1 MVLKI
6 LKILNEEQEFVSG
19 EFIANKLGIT
29 RAGVW
34 KYISKLKNMGYEII
48 SVNNKGY
55 LLKDNKNLY
64 NQFEILKNLHTDF
77 IGKNIIFF
85 DSIDSTNIY
94 AKNLAYEGTKE
105 GTVIISNTQINGKGR
120 LEKQW
125 ISEKDSGIYMS
136 IILRPNIELINC
148 NQITLITSIALCR
161 VLKSLNLETYIKWPN
176 DIILN
181 NKKISGI
188 LIELSAEIE
197 KVNYIIVGV
206 GINVNNKS
214 IDENIKDKATSIFLE
229 TKNMFSRVQII
240 QSFLFEFEKMYTQY
254 IKNSNFNEF
263 LDEYKEL
270 CINLGKE
277 VKIFSKDKEDFGKIV
292 GITEYGQLIFL
303 NNKNEEIKIISGEV
317 SIRNIDGSYI

>member
-64 NQFEILKNLHTDF
+64 NQFEILKSLHTDF

-85 DSIDSTNIY
+85 DSIDSTNTY
-94 AKNLAYEGTKE
+94 AKNLAYEGAKE

-229 TKNMFSRVQII
+229 TKNIFSRVQII

-317 SIRNIDGSYI
+317 SVRNIDGSYI